1 MNKTLRVLH
10 VEDQERDAAL
20 LTRHLSKAGYEL
32 ASERVET
39 PEAMRAALETQEWDV
54 ILCDYSMPHFDALSA
69 LALLKETG
77 LELPFI
83 IISGTIGE
91 EVAVEAMRAGAND
104 YLMKDKLARLAPT
117 IERELHE
124 AENRRARQRA
134 EQALKGS
141 EAEMRALFE
150 AMTDV
155 ILVLDAEGRHLKMA
169 PTRSASLYKP
179 AAERIGKTVHEVFP
193 KEIADLFIVYLR
205 HALDEGRTQ
214 HVEYSLSINGREI
227 WFEGS
232 VSPMTSDSV
241 IWVARD
247 ITERKDTERQLRLQA
262 TALQSAA
269 NAIVITDRQGII
281 SWVNHAFTKLTGYT
295 LEDVLGQSTNILKSG
310 VHDAAFYVTLWDTIL
325 SGKVWH
331 GEITNLRKD
340 GSLYVE
346 EQTITPV
353 LSEADEIIN
362 FIAIK
367 QDITERKQAEA
378 EKTQL
383 TEQIENHRQRLNN
396 IVASVPGVV
405 WEAWGQ
411 PEVASQRIDFVSDH
425 VETMLGYSVE
435 EWLSTPNFWLTI
447 VHPDDRD
454 QTAADAAAIFAGAR
468 GNNSQEFRWIG
479 KDGHAI
485 WVQAKSA
492 VISDDQGRPAGMRGV
507 NIDITDRKRAEEMSI
522 RRAGHASLRA
532 DISAA
537 LAESDTPLTRILERS
552 AEAMVQHLGAAFARI
567 WTLNKVENVLE
578 MQASAGL
585 YTHLDGPHARVPV
598 GAFKIGLI
606 AEERQPHITNEVQT
620 DPWINDKEWAMREG
634 MTAFAGYPL
643 IVEDRLVGVM
653 AMFARE
659 DLADDT
665 LDALASIADIISQ
678 GIERKRVEEALQASE
693 EQLRQ
698 SQKLEAIGM
707 LAGGIAHDF
716 NNLLTVILGYSD
728 ITLMRLN
735 KEDPLHRNITE
746 ITKAADRAAGLT
758 RQLLAFSRK
767 QVMQPKV
774 LDLNVVV
781 SELEK
786 MLRRLIGEDMALR
799 TVLEPELG
807 SIKADPGQI
816 EQIIMNLAVNARDA
830 MPEGGKLTIETSNV
844 YLDEDYAKAHVAVIP
859 GPYVMLA
866 VSDSGTG
873 MDQQTQARMFEP
885 FFTTKEKGKG
895 TGLGLSTVYGIV
907 KQSGGNVWVYSEV
920 GRGTTFKIYL
930 PRVDEGVQES
940 ERSQE
945 IIDDRQGSET
955 ILLAEDEEAVRT
967 LARHVLEMHGY
978 QVLEAANGGAALLIC
993 ERHKESIQLLIT
1005 DVIMP
1010 EMSGRELA
1018 ERLAQLRPDMK
1029 VLFMSGYTDNAIV
1042 HQGVLDEGA
1051 NFIQKPFPTEA
1062 LAQKVREVLDAPQ
1075 TSL

>member
-1 MNKTLRVLH
+1 MTKTLRVLH
-10 VEDQERDAAL
+10 VEDQERDVAL
-20 LTRHLSKAGYEL
+20 LKRHLSKAGYEL

-39 PEAMRAALETQEWDV
+39 AGAMRDALERREWDV
-54 ILCDYSMPHFDALSA
+54 ILCDYSMPHFNALSA
-69 LALLKETG
+69 LALLKELG
-77 LELPFI
+77 LEIPFI

-91 EVAVEAMRAGAND
+91 EIAVDAMRAGAND

-117 IERELHE
+117 IERELDE

-134 EQALKGS
+134 EAALKGS
-141 EAEMRALFE
+141 EAELRAFFE
-150 AMTDV
+150 AMIDV
-155 ILVLDAEGRHLKMA
+155 ILVLDADGRHLKVA
-169 PTRSASLYKP
+169 PTRSASIYKP
-179 AAERIGKTVHEVFP
+179 AVERIGKTVHEIFP
-193 KEIADLFIVYLR
+193 KETADLFVDYVR
-205 HALDEGRTQ
+205 RALEEGQTQ
-214 HVEYSLSINGREI
+214 HLEYSLSINDREA

-247 ITERKDTERQLRLQA
+247 ITERKDAEQQLHLQV

-269 NAIVITDRQGII
+269 NAIVITDKRGII
-281 SWVNHAFTKLTGYT
+281 SWVNHAFTGLTGYT
-295 LEDVLGQSTNILKSG
+295 FEEVSGQSTNILKSG
-310 VHDAAFYVTLWDTIL
+310 VHDAAFYQTLWDTIL
-325 SGKVWH
+325 SGQVWH

-353 LSEADEIIN
+353 LSEAGEIIN

-367 QDITERKQAEA
+367 QDITERKQAEE

-405 WEAWGQ
+405 WEGWDQ
-411 PEVASQRIDFVSDH
+411 PDVSAQRIDFVSDH
-425 VETMLGYSVE
+425 VETMLGYSVA
-435 EWLSTPNFWLTI
+435 EWLSTPNFWLSI
-447 VHPDDRD
+447 VHPDDKER
-454 QTAADAAAIFAGAR
+454 AAAEAAAIFAG
-468 GNNSQEFRWIG
+468 GKGSNTQEFRWIG
-479 KDGHAI
+479 KDGHVI

-492 VISDDQGRPAGMRGV
+492 VINDDQGRPAGMRGV
-507 NIDITDRKRAEEMSI
+507 NIDITDRKRTEEMNI

-537 LAESDTPLTRILERS
+537 LAESDTPLRRILERS

-567 WTLNKVENVLE
+567 WTLNKGANVLE
-578 MQASAGL
+578 LQASAGL
-585 YTHLDGPHARVPV
+585 YTDIDGPHARVPV

-606 AEERQPHITNEVQT
+606 AEERQPHITNEVHT
-620 DPWINDKEWAMREG
+620 DPRVSDKDWAKREG
-634 MTAFAGYPL
+634 MSAFAGYPL

-653 AMFARE
+653 AMFARKK
-659 DLADDT
+659 LADDT
-665 LDALASIADIISQ
+665 LDALASIADVISQ
-678 GIERKRVEEALQASE
+678 GIERKRVEEALQSSE

-728 ITLMRLN
+728 ISLARLN
-735 KEDPLHRNITE
+735 EEDPLHRNITE
-746 ITKAADRAAGLT
+746 VTKAAERAAALT

-774 LDLNVVV
+774 LDLNAVV
-781 SELEK
+781 SESER
-786 MLRRLIGEDMALR
+786 MLRRLIGEDIGLR
-799 TVLEPELG
+799 TVLETEVG
-807 SIKADPGQI
+807 SVKADPGQI

-830 MPEGGKLTIETSNV
+830 MPQGGKLTLETKNV
-844 YLDEDYAKAHVAVIP
+844 YLDEDYAKNHVAVIP

-866 VSDSGTG
+866 VSDSGSG
-873 MDQQTQARMFEP
+873 IDEQTLLHIFEP

-920 GRGTTFKIYL
+920 GRGTTIKIYL
-930 PRVDEGVQES
+930 PRVDERAQES
-940 ERSQE
+940 ERSAE
-945 IIDDRQGSET
+945 TVADRQGSET

-967 LARHVLEMHGY
+967 LARQVLEIHGY

-993 ERHKESIQLLIT
+993 ERHKEPIHLLIT

-1010 EMSGRELA
+1010 EMSGRDLA
-1018 ERLAQLRPDMK
+1018 DRLAQLRPDMK

-1042 HQGVLDEGA
+1042 HQGVLDEGT
-1051 NFIQKPFPTEA
+1051 NFIQKPFPTDA
-1062 LAQKVREVLDAPQ
+1062 LARKVRAVLDAPKK
-1075 TSL
+1075 LL